1 MSNLSNDERNKVN
14 RFTSITNA
22 SEKRAINMLKTY
34 SWNVDRAIDEFFNQ
48 TEKKSTSFNEYQQQR
63 KKNLEKQ
70 KQLKNQKP
78 KKTWVDRNKIEVLF
92 NKYKDKETGLIEYEG
107 VERFLTE
114 CGVDLMAVESLILSW
129 HMNAQIM
136 GAYTKKEFCDGLFKI
151 KCENLEDLKER
162 IPFLKDELEDK
173 ATFDDFNSFVFTFAK
188 EDPNHRVLDNTIAVA
203 LWPLLYKDKFKLLDK
218 WLEFWKLEENKKK
231 TISQDLW
238 DTLAEFSRTIKSVED
253 YDPMEAWPALLD
265 EFMEWLEEQN

>member
-1 MSNLSNDERNKVN
+1 MSNLSNEERNKVN

-48 TEKKSTSFNEYQQQR
+48 TEKKN
-63 KKNLEKQ
+63 
-70 KQLKNQKP
+70 
-78 KKTWVDRNKIEVLF
+78 
-92 NKYKDKETGLIEYEG
+92 KETGLIEYDG
-107 VERFLTE
+107 VERFLTD
-114 CGVDLMAVESLILSW
+114 CGVDLMAVESLILRW

-136 GAYTKKEFCDGLFKI
+136 GAYSKKEFCDGLFKI
-151 KCENLEDLKER
+151 K
-162 IPFLKDELEDK
+162 F
-173 ATFDDFNSFVFTFAK
+173 
-188 EDPNHRVLDNTIAVA
+188 DNTIAVA

-231 TISQDLW
+231 TISEDLW
-238 DTLAEFSRTIKSVED
+238 DTLSEFSRTIKSVED

-265 EFMEWLEEQN
+265 EFIEWLEEQN